1 MTNTMHLPCWWGC
14 DVGCCRAENRSERVP
29 ERRQA
34 FTRSQ
39 GECRLSVLSGV
50 PAALNCVMAS
60 LDLPRPRPPRSLG
73 HGHQKPRCLANT
85 SKLPLSSTLSP
96 FLCHAPSFY
105 LPHLISLSL
114 ILTLPHRY
122 HPLSPS
128 IHFSLPPSSLPQ
140 SAPLLPPSSLS
151 ASFFSLPPSL
161 PPAGTLI
168 ACFQSEIIADA
179 IIGEEP
185 RETNN
190 TLTNI

>member
-1 MTNTMHLPCWWGC
+1 MQKKVDSLRCKWFKWCLHTHTYSHTRRHTHRHLHKHTHTHTPTHICMTNTMHLPCWWGC

-85 SKLPLSSTLSP
+85 SRISLSSILSP
-96 FLCHAPSFY
+96 FLCHAPSF
-105 LPHLISLSL
+105 
-114 ILTLPHRY
+114 
-122 HPLSPS
+122 
-128 IHFSLPPSSLPQ
+128 
-140 SAPLLPPSSLS
+140 
-151 ASFFSLPPSL
+151 
-161 PPAGTLI
+161 
-168 ACFQSEIIADA
+168 
-179 IIGEEP
+179 
-185 RETNN
+185 
-190 TLTNI
+190 